1 MFLSF
6 TLSFLSS
13 LHCFCKCI
21 REVVRAVQSHHFI
34 RIRNYVC
41 FLPLFF
47 FFFCF
52 LSSVEANK
60 NSTVQVVHFAWER
73 YWLNGKLFDIVEM
86 KARSVQI
93 SQFSGSYLNKLWTRR
108 FILGSLLQNYDPRKL
123 KIKNQCTPQRSNDF
137 SISLSS
143 SLTGSEEDHQVDKA
157 LLRAQRV
164 LSEAWNIPVKMMD
177 ALSEQRIY
185 HLLTQYACC
194 EGQLSVEALSELQT
208 VLALLPGA
216 PRNIEDPRQ
225 MECLLYALG
234 YAEWGDNFHRVSYS
248 GQLHYSPEANML
260 MSPYLSPQ
268 LALDG
273 GDVYD
278 SIRVWHVTTPGYAI
292 DSATTSE
299 VDDAIGVEVD
309 PTTGEEWF
317 SVFVSDATVYCPYD
331 SGLEQVTARSLTT
344 TTYLPEGVFF
354 MLPKPIVEAA
364 TLRDDKPCRTFTIRF
379 QIDHSTGELK
389 NYSIDVGWLQ
399 QLRRITYEQVEP
411 IINSPLLIQHSNN
424 VNDEKVRQEGAEEL
438 SISSMARNETEGERN
453 EATTHTLVLPPPSW
467 LTEQDE
473 VALRRI
479 YAASKLRFSMRMQTA
494 LSKNRRPIEGGL
506 PDPYIKVQGTDVISV
521 QDQILSTQAA
531 RLAVAEMMIAA
542 NEVCSRIAEANSI
555 PIPFRGTRPLSSY
568 HETAQYFEEPQG
580 VTKLKSLDASQL
592 FVAEAMQD
600 TLRQLTSVTRAM
612 YHSSPLY
619 HAGLLTSHYTHST
632 SPLRRY
638 PDMLVHHQ
646 LKVWLYHQRT
656 IKKSMQPL
664 TKKIPQSKPFLDQF
678 VPEYIMANHCAT
690 VSMKQER
697 SAVLQD
703 KSTRYWILRYM
714 EKVWLRS
721 KKSNHNISG
730 KPHQIE
736 KTFLCYVGE
745 TKNVSLAPE
754 YGRFCC
760 NFEEAVSAIGGKAY
774 DKNLRSWR
782 QEKLEF
788 TYVSHIYIPEL
799 QLTHTIHHDCSQ
811 VRVGAVIECRIVQLC
826 PVQGVLEMSLVA
838 IKEEGDE
845 RYFDRILQGGII
857 SHIDT

>member
-1 MFLSF
+1 
-6 TLSFLSS
+6 
-13 LHCFCKCI
+13 
-21 REVVRAVQSHHFI
+21 
-34 RIRNYVC
+34 
-41 FLPLFF
+41 
-47 FFFCF
+47 
-52 LSSVEANK
+52 
-60 NSTVQVVHFAWER
+60 
-73 YWLNGKLFDIVEM
+73 M
-86 KARSVQI
+86 KTRTVQI

-123 KIKNQCTPQRSNDF
+123 KVENHFVGHSRND
-137 SISLSS
+137 SSTYLSS
-143 SLTGSEEDHQVDKA
+143 SLSGSEEDRQVDKA
-157 LLRAQRV
+157 LLRAQRI
-164 LSEAWNIPVKMMD
+164 LSEAWNLPVKMMD
-177 ALSEQRIY
+177 SLSEQRIY

-194 EGQLSVEALSELQT
+194 EGQLSVEALNELQR

-225 MECLLYALG
+225 MEHLLYALG
-234 YAEWGDNFHRVSYS
+234 YAEWGDNFHRISYA
-248 GQLHYSPEANML
+248 GQLHYSPEANTL

-268 LALDG
+268 LQQNG

-278 SIRVWHVTTPGYAI
+278 SVRVWHVTSPGYAI

-309 PTTGEEWF
+309 STTGEEWF

-354 MLPKPIVEAA
+354 MLPKSVVEAA
-364 TLRDDKPCRTFTIRF
+364 TLREDKPCRTFTIRF
-379 QIDHSTGELK
+379 QIDRRSGELK

-399 QLRRITYEQVEP
+399 QLRRITYEQVES
-411 IINSPLLIQHSNN
+411 IINSPLLIQISKDGGKENCS
-424 VNDEKVRQEGAEEL
+424 QETADEL
-438 SISSMARNETEGERN
+438 SIPNTSRTDQKSETKDEN
-453 EATTHTLVLPPPSW
+453 TDTSVLPPPSW
-467 LTEQDE
+467 LTVKDE
-473 VALRRI
+473 EALRRI
-479 YAASKLRFSMRMQTA
+479 YAASKLRFSMRMDNA
-494 LSKNRRPIEGGL
+494 LSKNRKPIEGGL

-592 FVAEAMQD
+592 FVAEAMQN

-612 YHSSPLY
+612 YHPSPLF

-646 LKVWLYHQRT
+646 LKVWLYHQRAIGKT
-656 IKKSMQPL
+656 IQPL
-664 TKKIPQSKPFLDQF
+664 KKKMPQRKPFLDQF
-678 VPEYIMANHCAT
+678 IPEYIMANHCAA

-697 SAVLQD
+697 SALLQD

-714 EKVWLRS
+714 EKVWLQS
-721 KKSNHNISG
+721 KKKNVSG
-730 KPHQIE
+730 KSHLTE

-754 YGRFCC
+754 YGRFYC
-760 NFEEAVSAIGGKAY
+760 NFEEAVSAIGGKPY
-774 DKNLRSWR
+774 NNNLRSWR

-788 TYVSHIYIPEL
+788 TYISHIYIPEL
-799 QLTHTIHHDCSQ
+799 QLTHTIRHDCSQ
-811 VRVGAVIECRIVQLC
+811 VRIGAVIECRIVQLC